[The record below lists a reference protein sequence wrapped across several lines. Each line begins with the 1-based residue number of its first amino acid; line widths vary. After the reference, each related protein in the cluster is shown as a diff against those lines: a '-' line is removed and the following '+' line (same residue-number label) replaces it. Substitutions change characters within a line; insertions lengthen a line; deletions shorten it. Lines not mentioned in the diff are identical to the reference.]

1 MAPKIDKMALLIR
14 LPRQIGL
21 QKNKPQDI
29 LHFYKT
35 LAGNEYKIFRNIEK
49 IQWKKEEGKNCNIQF
64 YKSSESNEFSK
75 VAYWESYQLTKG
87 ALIISKLP
95 Q

>member
-1 MAPKIDKMALLIR
+1 MK
-14 LPRQIGL
+14 
-21 QKNKPQDI
+21 
-29 LHFYKT
+29 
-35 LAGNEYKIFRNIEK
+35 
-49 IQWKKEEGKNCNIQF
+49 KKEEKNCNIQF
-64 YKSSESNEFSK
+64 YKSPESNEFSK